1 MTVSDARE
9 AETRRA
15 AVYRPDGGGGDGA
28 NLRLVVY
35 GPGSFNAYPLP
46 RAGTLTLGRSTTA
59 DVPID
64 DPQVSRQH
72 ARLHVGPTLE
82 IEDLGSA
89 NGTRC
94 RNAPLGAHERRP
106 IAPGDV
112 VALGAWLCVVQTG
125 GGPLVL
131 WTERAFVE
139 RVQRELADAARAG
152 RELVLLHLAVDDV
165 AAAPA
170 VEDIL
175 RGTLGAHDVV
185 APLQPGRFDI
195 LVPRASLT
203 AAAELGEQLCHH
215 LRGLGFAP
223 RLARAAHPHD
233 AATAAELLQRARRD
247 LAPAGGGATA
257 AAAHPA
263 MARLEAL
270 VARVAP
276 GNINVLLLGETGVG
290 KEVLAERIH
299 RLSPRA
305 KQPLLRLHC
314 AALSESL
321 LESELFGHER
331 GAFTGAVKTK
341 PGLLETADG
350 GTVFLD
356 EIGELPPS
364 IQVKLLRV
372 IEERKVLR
380 VGGLTAQAIDVRFL
394 AATNRNLEAEVAR
407 GAFRQDLYYRLN
419 GISLVIPPLRERTG
433 EIASLAAQFIRDAS
447 AAAGRAAPALSP
459 AADALLRARDW
470 PGNIRELRN
479 ACERAVLLC
488 AGDVIEPEHLSLPP
502 DGAPATEMQQQRA
515 ATLAPEAQRQ
525 RDEIVD
531 ALARC
536 AGNQSRAAKLL
547 GISRKTLVARL
558 DAFGLPRPR
567 KPTDAR

>member
-1 MTVSDARE
+1 M
-9 AETRRA
+9 
-15 AVYRPDGGGGDGA
+15 
-28 NLRLVVY
+28 Y
-35 GPGSFNAYPLP
+35 GPGGFNAYPLP
-46 RAGTLTLGRSTTA
+46 RAGTLTLGRSTSA

-72 ARLHVGPTLE
+72 ARLHVGATLE

-89 NGTRC
+89 NGTRF
-94 RNAPLGAHERRP
+94 RDAPLPPNERRP
-106 IAPGDV
+106 VAPGDV
-112 VALGAWLCVVQTG
+112 IGLGAWLCVVQTG
-125 GGPLVL
+125 SGPLFL
-131 WTERAFVE
+131 WTESAFVD
-139 RVQRELADAARAG
+139 RVQRELAEAARAQ
-152 RELVLLHLAVDDV
+152 RELVLSHLAVDDV

-170 VEDIL
+170 VEDVL
-175 RGTLGAHDVV
+175 RGTLGTHDVV
-185 APLQPGRFDI
+185 AALDAARFDI
-195 LVPRASLT
+195 LTPGRSVA
-203 AAAELGEQLCHH
+203 AAAELGERLCRQ

-233 AATAAELLQRARRD
+233 GATAAELMQHARGDRSI
-247 LAPAGGGATA
+247 A
-257 AAAHPA
+257 AVPAAHPA

-299 RLSPRA
+299 ALSPRG
-305 KQPLLRLHC
+305 KRPLLRLHC

-331 GAFTGAVKTK
+331 GAFTGAIKTK
-341 PGLLETADG
+341 RGLLETADG
-350 GTVFLD
+350 GTIFLD
-356 EIGELPPS
+356 EIGELPLS

-380 VGGLTAQAIDVRFL
+380 VGGLTAQPIDVRFI

-407 GAFRQDLYYRLN
+407 GTFRQDLYYRLN
-419 GISLVIPPLRERTG
+419 GISLVIPPLRERAFA
-433 EIASLAAQFIRDAS
+433 IAQLAAQFIGNAS
-447 AAAGRAAPALSP
+447 AAAGRAALTLSP
-459 AADALLRARDW
+459 AAEALLRARDW

-479 ACERAVLLC
+479 VCERAVLLC
-488 AGDVIEPEHLSLPP
+488 PGDVIEPEHLSLPP
-502 DGAPATEMQQQRA
+502 DAAPASSPS
-515 ATLAPEAQRQ
+515 APSIEPTALTPHAQRQ
-525 RDEIVD
+525 RDELVD

-558 DAFGLPRPR
+558 DAYGLPRPR
-567 KPTDAR
+567 KPSDSD